1 MQKQRTPFQYAYLV
15 TLALLGIGSSA
26 AVAYRGSTVTM
37 PSGWLLLGIAVAY
50 ILSDYYGVSVETA
63 TPGSYYSLTVTD
75 ASIVFAAM
83 VAGPY
88 GLFPILLGSFIVR
101 YLQRKWEQPLGY
113 IFNVAQRA
121 TGYSLWLALEIA
133 SLALVPALAH
143 GVLNLVRLAGIM
155 ALYLLW
161 DIFYFSLLVSVGTR
175 QPVKETFREQLTPT
189 AWIDVIPISMG
200 AIAALMFFTNP
211 WMVVLVIL
219 PIFLAYRAMIA
230 VVQRLELMHA
240 LERAN
245 AQLEQANELLEQRVT
260 ERTAD
265 LERAL
270 RIKDDFVAI
279 VTHELRTPLT
289 SIVGSLGMLA
299 DMLPQT
305 TSTRMRRMIAIAH
318 KNSERLARLVNDML
332 DLQKFAAQSMTFNLQ
347 PVDITALIDQAI
359 ETNRVYAMS
368 CNVTLAAHHQTR
380 ECFVMGDVDR
390 LIQVLTNLLS
400 NACKFS
406 PSGGQ
411 VAITTE
417 RVEQIV
423 RVAVADQGTGIPE
436 SFRPFVFEKFTQA
449 DSSSSRRHGGSG
461 LGLSIAKAIIEAFGG
476 TIGFTTNLGSG
487 TTFFFELAALPS
499 GQLHTDGLNTVQEV
513 QASAYVRTH
522 E

>member
-1 MQKQRTPFQYAYLV
+1 MKKQRTPFQYAYLV
-15 TLALLGIGSSA
+15 TLALLGIGSST
-26 AVAYRGSTVTM
+26 AVVYRGSTVTV

-50 ILSDYYGVSVETA
+50 ILSDYYGVSIETA

-113 IFNVAQRA
+113 IFNLAQRA
-121 TGYSLWLALEIA
+121 TGYSLWLALEIG
-133 SLALVPALAH
+133 SLALAPAFAH
-143 GVLNLVRLAGIM
+143 SAINLVRLAGIM

-161 DIFYFSLLVSVGTR
+161 DIFYFSLLVSVGTG
-175 QPVKETFREQLTPT
+175 QPVAETFREQLTPT

-200 AIAALMFFTNP
+200 AIAALMFLTNP
-211 WMVVLVIL
+211 WLVVLVIL

-230 VVQRLELMHA
+230 VVQRLELINA

-245 AQLEQANELLEQRVT
+245 TQLAQVNEQLEQRVA

-270 RIKDDFVAI
+270 RTKDDFVAI

-299 DMLPQT
+299 DMLPPA

-318 KNSERLARLVNDML
+318 KNSERLARLVNDIL
-332 DLQKFAAQSMTFNLQ
+332 DLQKFAAQSMAFNLQ
-347 PVDITALIDQAI
+347 PVAITALIDQAI
-359 ETNRVYAMS
+359 ETNRVYATTF
-368 CNVTLAAHHQTR
+368 NVTLAANHHARQ
-380 ECFVMGDVDR
+380 CVVMGDGDR
-390 LIQVLTNLLS
+390 LMQVLTNLLS

-411 VAITTE
+411 VTITAE
-417 RVEQIV
+417 CVDQRV
-423 RVAVADQGTGIPE
+423 RVTVADHGPGIPE
-436 SFRPFVFEKFTQA
+436 SFHPFVFEKFTQPIP
-449 DSSSSRRHGGSG
+449 RRV
-461 LGLSIAKAIIEAFGG
+461 
-476 TIGFTTNLGSG
+476 
-487 TTFFFELAALPS
+487 AA
-499 GQLHTDGLNTVQEV
+499 TAAAVW
-513 QASAYVRTH
+513 A
-522 E
+522 